1 MRGRSAR
8 QLARRARIVQELR
21 NSSMRVAR
29 SRRPTESPAV
39 VEALA
44 VTVRGEIELNGEA
57 TARAGTR
64 TAAAKTRSVAI
75 RGHPK
80 GDDGAHRISTQVE
93 SRRGGER
100 IREAPAHLR
109 GSTEKSHQKL
119 SPRGKRSGVL
129 AAIEDCRVKIV
140 TRNHLEQHGDK
151 SRIGDPLQGRLILQP
166 IQDPARKLER

>member
-1 MRGRSAR
+1 MRGRSAC

-21 NSSMRVAR
+21 NSSMLVAR
-29 SRRPTESPAV
+29 SRRPTGSPAV

-80 GDDGAHRISTQVE
+80 GTTAPIASQRRS
-93 SRRGGER
+93 SRV
-100 IREAPAHLR
+100 AAVR
-109 GSTEKSHQKL
+109 GSERRRRKTSRQHGKITPEGFPAGQAFRRPRCHRGLPRKGRHAQ
-119 SPRGKRSGVL
+119 SPRAAWRQIANWRSP
-129 AAIEDCRVKIV
+129 
-140 TRNHLEQHGDK
+140 
-151 SRIGDPLQGRLILQP
+151 SRPP
-166 IQDPARKLER
+166 DPAADP